1 MNTSVEYMKYAEY
14 EEYAGYAEYGEWSA
28 QYMKEAEILRERVE
42 RLRTEAR
49 GIRNSDEADRLS
61 WRAAMLY
68 GMYLDCLHTGR
79 LLAERS
85 HPASLPKGDKEGTP
99 RLLVKK
105 EHKYSAEKTAGR
117 GRKEG
122 AA

>member
-1 MNTSVEYMKYAEY
+1 M
-14 EEYAGYAEYGEWSA
+14 
-28 QYMKEAEILRERVE
+28 RRV
-42 RLRTEAR
+42 R
-49 GIRNSDEADRLS
+49 GLWFRSQMCIRDR
-61 WRAAMLY
+61 
-68 GMYLDCLHTGR
+68 
-79 LLAERS
+79 
-85 HPASLPKGDKEGTP
+85 DKEGTP